1 MAIIRDYRQ
10 AGLAEAEVAMLE
22 FADKLTRTP
31 YAMTKED
38 LQRLRQVGFSEV
50 EVMDIILAT
59 AYRNFITRVVEAAGA
74 ELDPSLEKL
83 DAEFLDV
90 LDVKRDRP
98 GAV

>member
-10 AGLAEAEVAMLE
+10 AGLAESEVAMFE

-74 ELDPSLEKL
+74 ELDPYLEKL

-98 GAV
+98 GAA

>member
-74 ELDPSLEKL
+74 ELDPYLEKL

-98 GAV
+98 GAA